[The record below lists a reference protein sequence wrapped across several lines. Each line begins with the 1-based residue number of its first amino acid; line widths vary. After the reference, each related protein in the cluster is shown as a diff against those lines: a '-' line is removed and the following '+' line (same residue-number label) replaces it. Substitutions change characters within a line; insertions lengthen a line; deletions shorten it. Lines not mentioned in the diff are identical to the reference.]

1 MCEHPKKDLA
11 NGDRFV
17 QPFQDFSSFSFFN
30 FIKKVDSQLSQTG
43 MSQIWVE
50 VRQDNQKI

>member
-17 QPFQDFSSFSFFN
+17 QPFQDFSSFSFLN
-30 FIKKVDSQLSQTG
+30 FIKKVDSRLSQTG

-50 VRQDNQKI
+50 VRQDNQKL

>member
-17 QPFQDFSSFSFFN
+17 EPFQDFSSFSFFN
-30 FIKKVDSQLSQTG
+30 FIKKVDSRLSQTG

>member
-17 QPFQDFSSFSFFN
+17 EPFQDFSSFSFFN
-30 FIKKVDSQLSQTG
+30 FIKKVDYRLSQTG

>member
-11 NGDRFV
+11 NADRFV
-17 QPFQDFSSFSFFN
+17 EPFQDFSSFSFFN
-30 FIKKVDSQLSQTG
+30 FIKKVDSRLSQTG